1 MSNIH
6 SSLGSL
12 KQSRTSQRF
21 AAIVVYLK
29 YTYVNKGQLNSIC
42 RLCPLLNSL
51 LPASNTVIS
60 GVFKAGIVVAEAAVL
75 PFCSPASV
83 GFASSALLQL
93 QYRKPDQRTDLSEK
107 YFPAPF

>member
-1 MSNIH
+1 
-6 SSLGSL
+6 
-12 KQSRTSQRF
+12 
-21 AAIVVYLK
+21 
-29 YTYVNKGQLNSIC
+29 
-42 RLCPLLNSL
+42 
-51 LPASNTVIS
+51 
-60 GVFKAGIVVAEAAVL
+60 VFKAGIVVAEAAVL